1 MAASGQGF
9 QKEKVMTK
17 LQVDLSFQSK
27 LTDLSRPLE
36 VCDATG
42 RTLGY
47 FLPVS
52 EHERLR
58 QVEADH
64 QRLLYAWAQA
74 QFSEEELAKA
84 EQESEEFTTE
94 EVLKQLR
101 QP

>member
-1 MAASGQGF
+1 MR
-9 QKEKVMTK
+9 K
-17 LQVDLSFQSK
+17 LQLDPK
-27 LTDLSRPLE
+27 LADLSRPLE
-36 VCDATG
+36 ICDATG

-64 QRLLYAWAQA
+64 ERLLYAWAQA

-84 EQESEEFTTE
+84 ELESEEFSTT
-94 EVLKQLR
+94 EVLKQLG
-101 QP
+101 QQ

>member
-1 MAASGQGF
+1 
-9 QKEKVMTK
+9 MTK
-17 LQVDLSFQSK
+17 LQVDPSFLSQ
-27 LTDLSRPLE
+27 LADLSRPLE
-36 VCDATG
+36 VCDVTG
-42 RTLGY
+42 RTVGY

-64 QRLLYAWAQA
+64 KRLLYAWAHA
-74 QFSEEELAKA
+74 QFPEEELDKA

-94 EVLKQLR
+94 EVLKQLG